1 MQIAADMQQGVYE
14 QIAQFDFLFQMLAT
28 FLQMKWILAVLEVIS
43 SVMMMTAVIILHRET
58 SGVQST
64 THVELQTQ
72 LSFYNGYETPS
83 PPQR

>member
-1 MQIAADMQQGVYE
+1 MQIAADMQLAVYE
-14 QIAQFDFLFQMLAT
+14 LLVQFNILLQMLAT

-43 SVMMMTAVIILHRET
+43 SVILITAIIVLHRKT

-72 LSFYNGYETPS
+72 PSIYNGYETPS